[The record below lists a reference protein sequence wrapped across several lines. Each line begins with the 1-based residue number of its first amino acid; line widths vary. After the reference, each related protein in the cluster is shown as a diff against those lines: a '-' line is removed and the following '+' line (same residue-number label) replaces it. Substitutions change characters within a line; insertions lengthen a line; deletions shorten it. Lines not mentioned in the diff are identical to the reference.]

1 MVEEAEKFKEEDA
14 RFTER
19 LEARSAVEKLAY
31 NLLEMGR
38 EYEIEQLETKAKEVR
53 EWCDAVGLTATK
65 VDYQKKRVEL
75 EELMAALG
83 L

>member
-1 MVEEAEKFKEEDA
+1 M
-14 RFTER
+14 RFHRIHVISNPR
-19 LEARSAVEKLAY
+19 LVQENKS
-31 NLLEMGR
+31 
-38 EYEIEQLETKAKEVR
+38 QLETKAKEVR